1 MNIIILSLIAGVAG
15 MGFGSFIT
23 TVIGSRSDKMTSIFL
38 AFSGGVMI
46 SLGFMELIPDAI
58 EKSNVGV
65 VLIGLFAG
73 AALVYFLHEI
83 VDKITGGNKSKSQES
98 CSCSHESHSHI
109 HESHDEFCELA
120 SSVTASDGNSRMLRS
135 GLIMLFAI
143 GLHNIPEGLAL
154 GAAGV
159 VNPQLGL
166 TLAVAI
172 GLHNIPAG
180 MAITTPLL
188 IGGLSKFK
196 AIGIT
201 LLAGS
206 TTVLGTIVGVLVGGI
221 SDVAVAVSFAVAAG
235 ALLYVVISETLPQ
248 AIAMGKSNL
257 AAIFTF
263 IGIAV
268 GALSIQLLV

>member
-1 MNIIILSLIAGVAG
+1 MNIIIYSLIAGVAG
-15 MGFGSFIT
+15 MGLGSFIT
-23 TVIGSRSDKMTSIFL
+23 TIIGNRSDKMTSIFL

-46 SLGFMELIPDAI
+46 SLGFMELIPEAI
-58 EKSNVGV
+58 EKSNVGIM
-65 VLIGLFAG
+65 LIGLFAG
-73 AALVYFLHEI
+73 AALVYVLHEI
-83 VDKITGGNKSKSQES
+83 VDKVTHANKSKSHDS
-98 CSCSHESHSHI
+98 HKHTHSHSHESH
-109 HESHDEFCELA
+109 EPHDEFGELA
-120 SSVTASDGNSRMLRS
+120 SSVRAADGNSRMLRS

-154 GAAGV
+154 GAAGII
-159 VNPQLGL
+159 NPQLGL
-166 TLAVAI
+166 ALAVAI

-188 IGGLSKFK
+188 IGGLSKYK

-206 TTVLGTIVGVLVGGI
+206 TTVLGTVAGVLVGGI
-221 SDVAVAVSFAVAAG
+221 SDVAVAISFAVAAG

-248 AIAMGKSNL
+248 AISMGKSNV

-268 GALSIQLLV
+268 GVLSIQLLG